1 MRFRRNQAEDVSCA
15 TAGGPSSPCLAM
27 TSARRGFRWWSCCW
41 LLTAGV
47 GPLFAQLPVA
57 RLSSVFPPGGRLN
70 STVEVSVA
78 GADLDEL
85 SQLRFSQPNITA
97 SLVLRYPDGEQA
109 ADQAEANK
117 FVVIIAS
124 NVPPGTYEVRA

>member
-1 MRFRRNQAEDVSCA
+1 MPLRRNQSEDVSCA
-15 TAGGPSSPCLAM
+15 KAGSPSSPCLAM
-27 TSARRGFRWWSCCW
+27 ASARRGFRCWSCCW

-78 GADLDEL
+78 GAHLDEL
-85 SQLRFSQPNITA
+85 RQPRFSQPHITA
-97 SLVLRYPDGEQA
+97 SQKTSQA
-109 ADQAEANK
+109 ADPAAGQ
-117 FVVIIAS
+117 
-124 NVPPGTYEVRA
+124 